1 MSWSGKII
9 GGAIGLMGGPV
20 GAFVGAVIGHQFDK
34 NVDRQRL
41 HGTVNRS
48 QAQQSFFEAT
58 FLMMG
63 HLAKADGQVSKQEI
77 KLAQSVMERMQLSDT
92 LRQSAMN
99 LFRQGKSAD
108 FEFEPILDD
117 LYNNCAGDAHMMRL
131 FLEFQLQVA
140 LSDGKVH
147 PTEEAILRRICECLS
162 ISSLQYGALKM
173 AVEAYTRM
181 GADQYQYRHST
192 RSRRTTTVS
201 LRDAYA
207 VLGESKTASDKA
219 IEKAYRRGISQNH
232 PDKLAA
238 KGLPDEMIKIST
250 EKTRKIRE
258 AYEIIC
264 KARNSK

>member
-1 MSWSGKII
+1 MNWSGKII

-20 GAFVGAVIGHQFDK
+20 GAIVGAAIGHQFDK

-41 HGTVNRS
+41 HSTINRS

-58 FLMMG
+58 FLLMG
-63 HLAKADGQVSKQEI
+63 LLAKADGRVSKHEI

-99 LFRQGKSAD
+99 LFRQGKNAD
-108 FEFEPILDD
+108 FEFESTLDN
-117 LYNNCAGDAHMMRL
+117 LYQNCSGDSDMMRM
-131 FLEFQLQVA
+131 FLEFQLQTA
-140 LSDGKVH
+140 LSDGAIA
-147 PTEEAILRRICECLS
+147 PAEEAILQRICERLS
-162 ISSLQYGALKM
+162 VSRLQYRAMKL

-181 GADQYQYRHST
+181 GANQYRHT
-192 RSRRTTTVS
+192 ARSRRPATVS
-201 LRDAYA
+201 LSDAYT
-207 VLGESKTASDKA
+207 VLGESRAATDK
-219 IEKAYRRGISQNH
+219 EVQKAYRRGISQNH

-238 KGLPDEMIKIST
+238 KGLPDEMIKIAT

-264 KARNSK
+264 KARNIK

>member
-1 MSWSGKII
+1 MNWSGKII

-20 GAFVGAVIGHQFDK
+20 GALVGAAIGHQFDK
-34 NVDRQRL
+34 NIERQQL
-41 HGTVNRS
+41 HGSVNRS

-63 HLAKADGQVSKQEI
+63 YLAKADGQVSQHEI
-77 KLAQSVMERMQLSDT
+77 RLAQSVMERMQLSDS

-108 FEFEPILDD
+108 FKFESILDNF
-117 LYNNCAGDAHMMRL
+117 YHNCSGDSDMMRM
-131 FLEFQLQVA
+131 FLEFQLQTA
-140 LSDGKVH
+140 LSDGAIH
-147 PTEEAILRRICECLS
+147 PAEEVILQRICEHLS
-162 ISSLQYGALKM
+162 ISRLQYRAMKM
-173 AVEAYTRM
+173 AVEAYIRM
-181 GADQYQYRHST
+181 GTNHQY
-192 RSRRTTTVS
+192 RRTTRTRQPATVS
-201 LRDAYA
+201 LRDAYT
-207 VLGESKTASDKA
+207 VLGESRAATDKE

-238 KGLPDEMIKIST
+238 KGLPDEMIKIAT

-264 KARNSK
+264 KARNIK

>member
-20 GAFVGAVIGHQFDK
+20 GALIGAAIGHQFDK

-41 HGTVNRS
+41 HSTVNRS

-108 FEFEPILDD
+108 FEFESILSNFYQD
-117 LYNNCAGDAHMMRL
+117 CSGDADMMRL
-131 FLEFQLQVA
+131 FLEFQLQTA
-140 LSDGKVH
+140 LSDGVIH
-147 PTEEAILRRICECLS
+147 PAEEAILQRICECLS
-162 ISSLQYGALKM
+162 ISRLQYRALKM

-181 GADQYQYRHST
+181 GANQYRHSA
-192 RSRRTTTVS
+192 RSNRSARVS
-201 LRDAYA
+201 LSDAYA
-207 VLGESKTASDKA
+207 VLGESKNTNDKA

-238 KGLPDEMIKIST
+238 KGLPDEMIKIAT

-264 KARNSK
+264 KARNIK